1 MKFFFS
7 DSKEQKQLL
16 QENVVCVCV
25 CVCCVLEINWLAAR
39 DTPFIAHLQQL
50 AISLQ
55 HLAGY

>member
-1 MKFFFS
+1 M
-7 DSKEQKQLL
+7 LC
-16 QENVVCVCV
+16 VCVCVCV